1 MKRLSTFLVLTT
13 TMLAAFAQPAA
24 NAYRYNKPTG
34 QSANSVQQ
42 ASQPETPLFT
52 ATNGGPELFGN
63 VIASKNSSETGMNKF
78 TTDGEFTLIANQA
91 KNNLYATPYAGIKL
105 GGFYYSFRTQTIFG
119 FQAKY
124 MGKYD
129 IERGWTRLQSATPA
143 DWTEFA
149 TLLAEDPTTGTVY
162 GCMYTADGKGYT
174 FGTYDLATCKATVIA
189 NLDDDWSA
197 FSFNADG
204 QAYAIDWAG
213 NLLKVNKETGK
224 TSLVAPTGAA
234 PHYAGGGIIDQTTGL
249 FYWTVTRSD
258 GTSALYRVNLETAAT
273 EKLTDFA
280 NNEQVCGLYLI
291 PGETSGIE
299 EVTAA
304 SSAAVVKTGNGI
316 IEIFNAANAHTII
329 VTSDGSTVA
338 SFTGTDYTQIDVEA
352 GLYIVKIGKDVK
364 KVVVR

>member
-1 MKRLSTFLVLTT
+1 M
-13 TMLAAFAQPAA
+13 
-24 NAYRYNKPTG
+24 
-34 QSANSVQQ
+34 
-42 ASQPETPLFT
+42 
-52 ATNGGPELFGN
+52 
-63 VIASKNSSETGMNKF
+63 
-78 TTDGEFTLIANQA
+78 
-91 KNNLYATPYAGIKL
+91 
-105 GGFYYSFRTQTIFG
+105 
-119 FQAKY
+119 
-124 MGKYD
+124 
-129 IERGWTRLQSATPA
+129 
-143 DWTEFA
+143 
-149 TLLAEDPTTGTVY
+149 
-162 GCMYTADGKGYT
+162 
-174 FGTYDLATCKATVIA
+174 
-189 NLDDDWSA
+189 
-197 FSFNADG
+197 
-204 QAYAIDWAG
+204 
-213 NLLKVNKETGK
+213 NKETGK